1 MEIGLPEPYPTSTE
15 YALGLATNPY
25 LPWSLD
31 LIEKYSHLLAIEQL
45 AGNKGV
51 WEKVFKPHVDKKM
64 VDILFRLI

>member
-31 LIEKYSHLLAIEQL
+31 LIENTVTCWRLNNWQAIKGYGKKYLNRMSIR
-45 AGNKGV
+45 K
-51 WEKVFKPHVDKKM
+51 W
-64 VDILFRLI
+64 LISYFD